1 MIDDLIIVIIINI
14 IVVLFCLYLLSTKN
28 LNIIASIDPRKI
40 PKDKKTKVVYL
51 AVICILFSTSI
62 LFVGIFVDNL
72 SYSILCFIASFISLL
87 GFYVYY
93 LMIIKQ

>member
-40 PKDKKTKVVYL
+40 PKDKKNKVVYL

>member
-40 PKDKKTKVVYL
+40 PKDKKK
-51 AVICILFSTSI
+51 
-62 LFVGIFVDNL
+62 
-72 SYSILCFIASFISLL
+72 
-87 GFYVYY
+87 
-93 LMIIKQ
+93 